1 MLLSCVSQTFQAAAR
16 EVSAPWTQLSQPW
29 VLELLWLLEA
39 WEAGLLG
46 DEEKWLRRKVEPGTG
61 LVKDASLIVNHL
73 SWLYINLLSTNLS
86 FNFTTV

>member
-46 DEEKWLRRKVEPGTG
+46 DEGQWLRRKVEPGTG
-61 LVKDASLIVNHL
+61 LVKDATLIVNHL
-73 SWLYINLLSTNLS
+73 SWLYINLLSTNFS